1 MIKCRDLNELFLLIG
16 QDKLEIKDIV
26 KASYPDL
33 KRSYNIIKFFI
44 NLKRKIQ
51 RSYKYS
57 LSNVVK
63 KDINL
68 HFADCCYPVNGE
80 EAIEFLD
87 KDKGYGIH
95 RANCNKIKTYY
106 ERDYQISHFNW
117 KYSNDKFYHSKL
129 ILLIS
134 NKIGS
139 LREVVNCI
147 FDLKINMINV
157 TTTNKFEDFF
167 ECSVIIEVTDI
178 NQLENLMAQ
187 LNSLKLLHSLARYM
201 QN

>member
-1 MIKCRDLNELFLLIG
+1 M
-16 QDKLEIKDIV
+16 
-26 KASYPDL
+26 
-33 KRSYNIIKFFI
+33 
-44 NLKRKIQ
+44 
-51 RSYKYS
+51 
-57 LSNVVK
+57 
-63 KDINL
+63 NL

-117 KYSNDKFYHSKL
+117 KCSNDKFYHSKL

-147 FDLKINMINV
+147 FDLKINMININH
-157 TTTNKFEDFF
+157 TSDKISQDFGALMSATN
-167 ECSVIIEVTDI
+167 SWIS
-178 NQLENLMAQ
+178 Q
-187 LNSLKLLHSLARYM
+187 LNLAIKRFTSDLSA
-201 QN
+201 Q